1 MKVISNIFLANQT
14 KFEWVEMSSLEPCQE
29 CCIVKLSCPIK
40 REAFDK
46 SCLYDKYKSIV
57 MLSCPTNIF
66 KVPYNISLYNL
77 QHIIWCIHDHIA
89 YT

>member
-46 SCLYDKYKSIV
+46 SCLYDKCKSIF
-57 MLSCPTNIF
+57 MLSFSIITLRFYDIF
-66 KVPYNISLYNL
+66 LFNL